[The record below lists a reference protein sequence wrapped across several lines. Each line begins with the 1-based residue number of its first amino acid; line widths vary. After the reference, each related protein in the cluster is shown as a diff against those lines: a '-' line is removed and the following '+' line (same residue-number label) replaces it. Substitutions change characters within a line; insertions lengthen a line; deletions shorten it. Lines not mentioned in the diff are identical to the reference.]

1 MTAPSPRRVPPR
13 ACDASRVLSVLLVI
27 LAAGCSRSPAPPDPA
42 DFPGEFT
49 GSAACRDCHLEI
61 HERWRETLMANVL
74 VDPRERPD
82 IILGDFDTPHPLG
95 DVNVRSHTFRFVSP
109 ADTERYGVPN
119 PCTSCHTDETNEWA
133 LEELRAWPHVSP
145 WRVAP

>member
-1 MTAPSPRRVPPR
+1 MTPPPRRP
-13 ACDASRVLSVLLVI
+13 VLGGLIRGALRTLPVLLTM
-27 LAAGCSRSPAPPDPA
+27 LAADCSGSPPQIA
-42 DFPGEFT
+42 
-49 GSAACRDCHLEI
+49 RI
-61 HERWRETLMANVL
+61 V
-74 VDPRERPD
+74 
-82 IILGDFDTPHPLG
+82 G

-119 PCTSCHTDETNEWA
+119 PCTSCHTDETDEWA